1 MPTCAIVITP
11 RRMICSV
18 SKQARRYLIIS
29 GVAVVAWYLCVVFL
43 WAAQPLSD
51 SVPVGVNKA
60 TGVPVSQNVSCR
72 TLFASA
78 SRSTEPL
85 PPLGESQ
92 RYLRTP
98 CTRVHTHA
106 RVVFAIDTLVFI
118 ALLGLLIVVAIR
130 VRASEATE
138 RAELSRA

>member
-1 MPTCAIVITP
+1 
-11 RRMICSV
+11 MICSV
-18 SKQARRYLIIS
+18 SKQASRYLTLS
-29 GVAVVAWYLCVVFL
+29 GVAVIAWYLCVVFL
-43 WAAQPLSD
+43 WAARPLSD
-51 SVPVGVNKA
+51 SVPVGVSKA
-60 TGVPVSQNVSCR
+60 TGAPVSQNVSCH

-78 SRSTEPL
+78 SRSTDPL

-106 RVVFAIDTLVFI
+106 RIVFAIDTLVLI

-130 VRASEATE
+130 LRANEAAE